1 MSDDVHHHIQIYKK
15 VGMSLGVLTVVTV
28 AISYVDFAVPLA
40 VTVALVIAAT
50 KGSLVVSFFMHLIE
64 EKKVVPLSK
73 WGFGAILATLAVTAF
88 LFLVLIFIP
97 LFGHA
102 DRVGEYYAL
111 PNADAPAA
119 AAHDEG
125 AH

>member
-15 VGMSLGVLTVVTV
+15 VAMSLGVLTVATV
-28 AISYVDFAVPLA
+28 AISQVDFGVPLA

-97 LFGHA
+97 LLGHA
-102 DRVGEYYAL
+102 DKVGEYYAL

>member
-15 VGMSLGVLTVVTV
+15 VAMSLGVLTVATV

-97 LFGHA
+97 LLGHA
-102 DRVGEYYAL
+102 DKVGEYYAL

>member
-15 VGMSLGVLTVVTV
+15 VAMSLGVLTVATV

-64 EKKVVPLSK
+64 EKKVVSLSK

-97 LFGHA
+97 LLGHA
-102 DRVGEYYAL
+102 DKVGEYYAL

>member
-1 MSDDVHHHIQIYKK
+1 M
-15 VGMSLGVLTVVTV
+15 
-28 AISYVDFAVPLA
+28 PLA